1 MAEKQV
7 LQLGNRLSSLRKRKK
22 MTLDDLSAKSG
33 VSKSILSQ
41 IERDL
46 SNPTV
51 ATISRIADALGEKL
65 SDFFSKIEVE
75 EENSIESSKET
86 PSITSKDGLCELNI
100 LGAGETVNWLQWY
113 ILEMKPKGVLDSS
126 SHGPKTFENLTVID
140 GQIEVSCG
148 ESKEKLSKG
157 DTFRFQSNRDHTIK
171 NVSKQKVRVLMVN
184 YIDPVNGSFN

>member
-7 LQLGNRLSSLRKRKK
+7 LQLGNRLSSLRKRKN
-22 MTLDDLSAKSG
+22 MTLDELSAKSG

-51 ATISRIADALGEKL
+51 TTISRIADALGEKL

-75 EENSIESSKET
+75 EKNSIESSKET
-86 PSITSKDGLCELNI
+86 PSITSKDGLCKLSI

-113 ILEMKPKGVLDSS
+113 ILEMKPKGILNSG

-140 GQIEVSCG
+140 GQIEVTCG

-157 DTFRFQSNRDHTIK
+157 DTFRFQSNRDHTLK
-171 NVSKQKVRVLMVN
+171 NNSKQKAQVLMVN
-184 YIDPVNGSFN
+184 YIDPVSGSFN

>member
-1 MAEKQV
+1 MVEKQA
-7 LQLGNRLSSLRKRKK
+7 LQLGNRLSLLRKRKN
-22 MTLDDLSAKSG
+22 MTLDELSARSG

-51 ATISRIADALGEKL
+51 TTISRISEALDEKL
-65 SDFFSKIEVE
+65 SDFFLKIEVE
-75 EENSIESSKET
+75 ETNSIESSKET

-113 ILEMKPKGVLDSS
+113 ILEMKPKGILDSS

-140 GQIEVSCG
+140 GQIEVTSG
-148 ESKEKLSKG
+148 KIKEKLSKG
-157 DTFRFQSNRDHTIK
+157 DTYRFQSNREHTLK
-171 NVSKQKVRVLMVN
+171 NISKQKAQVLMVN

>member
-51 ATISRIADALGEKL
+51 TTISRIAEALGEKL
-65 SDFFSKIEVE
+65 SDFFSKIEVG
-75 EENSIESSKET
+75 EENSIEGSKET
-86 PSITSKDGLCELNI
+86 PSITSKDGLCELKI

-113 ILEMKPKGVLDSS
+113 ILEMKPKGVLDSG
-126 SHGPKTFENLTVID
+126 SHGPKTFENLTVIE

-157 DTFRFQSNRDHTIK
+157 DTFRFQSNRDHTLK
-171 NVSKQKVRVLMVN
+171 NISKQKAKVLMVN